1 MSDEFAM
8 DGGCACRAVRYRLT
22 ASPLYVHCCHCRW
35 CQRETGSAFVLNAMV
50 EADRVTLLA
59 GTPLMVDTP
68 THSGKGQRIA
78 RCPNCFVALWS
89 HYASAGPAISF
100 VRVGSLDEPDRVQP
114 DIHIYTSTRLPW
126 VVLPEGAQAVPE
138 FYDPK
143 DVWPAE
149 SRERVR
155 AMRARLK
162 AESVVPDPADPGS

>member
-1 MSDEFAM
+1 ME
-8 DGGCACRAVRYRLT
+8 GGCTCGHVRYRVEGR
-22 ASPLYVHCCHCRW
+22 PLIVHACHCRW
-35 CQRETGSAFVLNAMV
+35 CQRETGSAHALNALW
-50 EADRVTLLA
+50 EADHVVLA
-59 GTPLMVDTP
+59 TGQPEVIHTPSA
-68 THSGKGQRIA
+68 SGRGQLIA
-78 RCPNCFVALWS
+78 RCPACHVAVWS
-89 HYASAGPAISF
+89 TYPQAGPAVRF
-100 VRVGSLDEPDRVQP
+100 VRVGTLDSPADCPP

-138 FYDPK
+138 YYDPK